1 FSSPRIVRC
10 KRKDVC
16 TQKTY
21 NTLQRPLLIFPLRE
35 NFICLDSWPNVK
47 HTVKVVKR
55 NRNLGLAERTPTLWV
70 TRDTGGIVMAYPGY
84 GGGFGNFSNP
94 MPGMHMHVGQP
105 VPGAGPAVPPSGCPA
120 YPPYS
125 DSYPP
130 AGDPMWTYFTAVAGQ
145 DGEVDAEE
153 LQKCLTQSGI
163 SGTYSPFSLETCRIM
178 IAMLDRDC
186 TGKMGFN
193 EFKELLAVINAWK
206 QNFINIDHDRSGT
219 VEHHELNQAIAAMG
233 YRLSPQTLTAI
244 VKRYSKN
251 GRIFFD
257 DYVACCVK
265 LRALTDFFR
274 RRDHLQQGMVNFSY
288 DDFLQG
294 TMTI

>member
-1 FSSPRIVRC
+1 
-10 KRKDVC
+10 
-16 TQKTY
+16 
-21 NTLQRPLLIFPLRE
+21 
-35 NFICLDSWPNVK
+35 
-47 HTVKVVKR
+47 
-55 NRNLGLAERTPTLWV
+55 
-70 TRDTGGIVMAYPGY
+70 MAYPGY
-84 GGGFGNFSNP
+84 GGGYGNFGNP
-94 MPGMHMHVGQP
+94 MGQP
-105 VPGAGPAVPPSGCPA
+105 GYPGNPV
-120 YPPYS
+120 YPGS
-125 DSYPP
+125 IST
-130 AGDPMWTYFTAVAGQ
+130 GDPMWKCFLAIAGQ

-163 SGTYSPFSLETCRIM
+163 SGTFSPFSLETCRIM
-178 IAMLDRDC
+178 IAMLDRDY

-193 EFKELLAVINAWK
+193 EFKELWAALNSWK
-206 QNFINIDHDRSGT
+206 QNFITVDKDGSGS

-233 YRLSPQTLTAI
+233 YRLSPQTVTTI

-274 RRDHLQQGMVNFSY
+274 RRDHLQQGVVSFVY

-294 TMTI
+294 TMAI

>member
-1 FSSPRIVRC
+1 
-10 KRKDVC
+10 
-16 TQKTY
+16 
-21 NTLQRPLLIFPLRE
+21 
-35 NFICLDSWPNVK
+35 
-47 HTVKVVKR
+47 
-55 NRNLGLAERTPTLWV
+55 
-70 TRDTGGIVMAYPGY
+70 MAYPGY
-84 GGGFGNFSNP
+84 GGAFGNLGSQ
-94 MPGMHMHVGQP
+94 MPGMQMQTGQRM
-105 VPGAGPAVPPSGCPA
+105 PGTGPSVLPGGYSGHPA
-120 YPPYS
+120 YPDNYS
-125 DSYPP
+125 T

-178 IAMLDRDC
+178 IAMLDRDY

-193 EFKELLAVINAWK
+193 EFKELWAALNAWK
-206 QNFINIDHDRSGT
+206 QNFITIDQDRSGT
-219 VEHHELNQAIAAMG
+219 VEPHELNEAIAAMG
-233 YRLSPQTLTAI
+233 YRLSPQTLTVI

-274 RRDHLQQGMVNFSY
+274 RRDHLQQGVVNFVY
-288 DDFLQG
+288 DDLLEFEGEPEGEAEILCHICHGVCFLI
-294 TMTI
+294 T